1 MRCPNREPWQPGA
14 WRVWQCKKPPRAP
27 AAGILPAL
35 PHGTATPAPCPSCSA
50 QPHRLQRGFAWTSK
64 ACRHARGLSLISP
77 LGFTREDGSSCSTA
91 AIYSFTLKA
100 TFLAESK
107 ALAVNLWAFKLD
119 LFDEGTVAVSP
130 LLSRPSRGLAA
141 GGQQG
146 TESRQWAGAPVDPV
160 SL

>member
-1 MRCPNREPWQPGA
+1 MFGSAKSHLVHQLQASCP
-14 WRVWQCKKPPRAP
+14 
-27 AAGILPAL
+27 L
-35 PHGTATPAPCPSCSA
+35 CPMA
-50 QPHRLQRGFAWTSK
+50 QSHQLQRGFAWTSK

-107 ALAVNLWAFKLD
+107 ALAVNLWAFKLEP
-119 LFDEGTVAVSP
+119 FDEGTVAVSP
-130 LLSRPSRGLAA
+130 LLSRPSRGLSA

-146 TESRQWAGAPVDPV
+146 TESRQWAVGWREVLGWTRFHCEDPR
-160 SL
+160 